1 MNDWT
6 VWDVCGWFGNVCFF
20 ARFFVQWWQSERARR
35 SVAPTGMFWYLS
47 LLGTITLGVYAVSR
61 ETYVLVAGYALNGLI
76 YARNLRFQ
84 RSDVVSV
91 APRVASVLAIA
102 AMAVLIAAGV
112 YEQRHRAEASAAWLV
127 IAVLGQA
134 FWSSRFVV
142 QWWAT
147 ERLSE
152 SHFPRLFWWLSLAG
166 NALLLAFAIHL
177 RDPKF
182 IVGMVPGPILQI
194 RNLMLGSGARR
205 PAT

>member
-35 SVAPTGMFWYLS
+35 SVAPTSMFWYLS
-47 LLGTITLGVYAVSR
+47 LLGTITLGMYAASR

-76 YARNLRFQ
+76 YLRNLRFQ

-91 APRVASVLAIA
+91 APRVASVLAVA

-112 YEQRHRAEASAAWLV
+112 YEQRHRAEATAVWLV

-166 NALLLAFAIHL
+166 NALLLSFAIHL
-177 RDPKF
+177 RDAKF

-194 RNLMLGSGARR
+194 RNLMLGSGAQR